1 MHTYWERNFGTT
13 ILLTDSP
20 SKVKILW
27 YLRHPPFVFYT
38 YLQAFHQ
45 QDVGFFLAEGGV
57 PCASSIMAQHACVP
71 GESWYHLRL
80 LDWGLWRHQ
89 RRVEREVSDPGHTSW
104 ICLCHLGSHLHLGRH
119 LCCGTDVSLSQ
130 HQPSGWHRH
139 TLVDICLL
147 LPGGMDAFL
156 CSGPDSRIPGVHVGN
171 PSRFGHGHSAHR
183 LPTRDLPEGVLLAEG
198 TFFIA
203 LWMDHRRECLEY
215 QRPCRLLHVI
225 ARDNADVSH
234 GALTAS
240 DSTWRPSF
248 VFFHSLCFHVF
259 PFFPN
264 AQHSGGVGLR
274 VCSLD
279 VAQPFA
285 TVCNRSQKS
294 ATVRKC
300 SHEVAM
306 AVPTG
311 NAAKVVTF
319 KGFKR
324 CFAWQAWHFVTLSF
338 QESFCVTGTILL
350 HRFQKM
356 ISKFRGRRSTLDVT
370 CCVLFANRVDR
381 AASRRDTVKI
391 AWQAWDIVRVYFA
404 LYIPHSTLYTLHFAF
419 YTLHFTLD
427 TPHSTLYTPRST
439 VYTPHTTVYTPHF
452 TLHILYTLHFV
463 LHTLHSTLYTPHSA
477 LYTPHLHL
485 TLQTPDFTLH
495 TLHSTLH
502 TLHFTLHTLHCTLHT
517 LQFTLHT
524 LHFTLFAPYSA
535 LYTPHFTLYTLYSI
549 LCTLHFTLHTLH
561 FTLHTLH
568 LTLHTPDSTLYTP
581 HSTLYTLHFALY
593 ILHLTLYIHLTL
605 HTLQCTLHTLH
616 FVLHTT
622 LYAQNF
628 TFRNSHS
635 TPYTLHSPLNTPLSS
650 HSTLCTPL
658 HSTLHSLHRYG
669 NRGRMYVTSVPF
681 TYVWAFEFV
690 PGHGILSTLSNTDPS
705 F

>member
-45 QDVGFFLAEGGV
+45 QNVGFFLAEGGV

-183 LPTRDLPEGVLLAEG
+183 LPARDLPEGVLLAEG

-215 QRPCRLLHVI
+215 QRLCRLLHVI

-259 PFFPN
+259 PFFRN

-427 TPHSTLYTPRST
+427 TPHSTLYTPHSTLYTPHST

-452 TLHILYTLHFV
+452 TL
-463 LHTLHSTLYTPHSA
+463 
-477 LYTPHLHL
+477 
-485 TLQTPDFTLH
+485 FT
-495 TLHSTLH
+495 
-502 TLHFTLHTLHCTLHT
+502 
-517 LQFTLHT
+517 
-524 LHFTLFAPYSA
+524 PYSA
-535 LYTPHFTLYTLYSI
+535 LYTPHFTLCTPYSALYTLHSTLCTLHSTLYTWHSTLQTLHFTLPLHTLHFG
-549 LCTLHFTLHTLH
+549 LCTLHFTPHTLY
-561 FTLHTLH
+561 TL
-568 LTLHTPDSTLYTP
+568 DTP
-581 HSTLYTLHFALY
+581 HSTVYT
-593 ILHLTLYIHLTL
+593 
-605 HTLQCTLHTLH
+605 
-616 FVLHTT
+616 
-622 LYAQNF
+622 
-628 TFRNSHS
+628 
-635 TPYTLHSPLNTPLSS
+635 S
-650 HSTLCTPL
+650 HSTLCTPHYTL
-658 HSTLHSLHRYG
+658 RSKLHIPQFPLHTLHTTFPTQHSTVFTLHTLHP
-669 NRGRMYVTSVPF
+669 TPF
-681 TYVWAFEFV
+681 HT
-690 PGHGILSTLSNTDPS
+690 PQSTPVR
-705 F
+705 